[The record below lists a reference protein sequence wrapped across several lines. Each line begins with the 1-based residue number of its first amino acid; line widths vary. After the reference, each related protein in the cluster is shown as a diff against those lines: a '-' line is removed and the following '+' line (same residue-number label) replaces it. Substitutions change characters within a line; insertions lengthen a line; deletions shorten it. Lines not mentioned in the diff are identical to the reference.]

1 MRRHI
6 VLALK
11 IGDDGEAVAAVQQAL
26 ADGGAALT
34 VSGVFDQDMDA
45 AVRQFQSARNLHVDG
60 VVGKNTID
68 ALGLDW
74 ATVDPPGFRREIARV
89 AEREWARWHP
99 NGTKLVETDPAM
111 TGVLQTYYR
120 IGVERHIDAADLQSA
135 AWQSTHFWSAVFI
148 SWVMRSVGA
157 GRHFAYSAAHQRYI
171 AAAKRNRLDTDV
183 NNPFWAF
190 PLDELPPEVG
200 DLVCTAREASG
211 ATYENIDD
219 GHRACHVDIV
229 TAVDGDGL
237 KVIGGNVGQTV
248 GRKELHT
255 SAGFIDTNAPHQD
268 EFFAVIRVQDF

>member
-1 MRRHI
+1 
-6 VLALK
+6 
-11 IGDDGEAVAAVQQAL
+11 
-26 ADGGAALT
+26 
-34 VSGVFDQDMDA
+34 
-45 AVRQFQSARNLHVDG
+45 
-60 VVGKNTID
+60 
-68 ALGLDW
+68 
-74 ATVDPPGFRREIARV
+74 
-89 AEREWARWHP
+89 
-99 NGTKLVETDPAM
+99 
-111 TGVLQTYYR
+111 
-120 IGVERHIDAADLQSA
+120 
-135 AWQSTHFWSAVFI
+135 
-148 SWVMRSVGA
+148 MRSVGA

>member
-99 NGTKLVETDPAM
+99 NGTKLVETAPAM

-148 SWVMRSVGA
+148 SWVMRTAGA
-157 GRHFAYSAAHQRYI
+157 GDRFAYSAAHQHYI
-171 AAAKRNRLDTDV
+171 AAAKHNRLDTNV

-190 PLDELPPEVG
+190 PLQEVPPEVG
-200 DLVCTAREASG
+200 DLVCTGRRSSG
-211 ATYENIDD
+211 ASYENIDD
-219 GHRACHVDIV
+219 GQRACHVDIV
-229 TAVDGDGL
+229 TAIDGDVL
-237 KVIGGNVGQTV
+237 KVIGGNVGEAV
-248 GRKELHT
+248 GRKRLIT
-255 SAGFIDTNAPHQD
+255 SAGVIDLGAPDQD
-268 EFFAVIRVQDF
+268 EYFAVIRIQDF